1 MKHCIVNFSD
11 NRFIKGQDRL
21 RESLISNYQG
31 DFISFNDFSQVGS
44 KTHLEVPYQFKVFA
58 INKVREMGYDIV
70 LYCDASMYAIKNTT
84 PIIDYINE
92 NGYLLE
98 YCRNFQT
105 GKIWTAAQFSTDL
118 CLSEF
123 NITRDEAGKIPLH
136 SAGFTGLN
144 FKNEIANKFFE
155 EWLIRAKEE
164 KAFIGDW
171 SNANKQCSQDSRC
184 LGHRHDQ
191 TCASIIAHKLDMNR
205 INPYFMQYDEVE
217 NKWNNEETTIFKCR
231 GIF

>member
-144 FKNEIANKFFE
+144 FKK
-155 EWLIRAKEE
+155 
-164 KAFIGDW
+164 
-171 SNANKQCSQDSRC
+171 
-184 LGHRHDQ
+184 
-191 TCASIIAHKLDMNR
+191 
-205 INPYFMQYDEVE
+205 
-217 NKWNNEETTIFKCR
+217 
-231 GIF
+231 